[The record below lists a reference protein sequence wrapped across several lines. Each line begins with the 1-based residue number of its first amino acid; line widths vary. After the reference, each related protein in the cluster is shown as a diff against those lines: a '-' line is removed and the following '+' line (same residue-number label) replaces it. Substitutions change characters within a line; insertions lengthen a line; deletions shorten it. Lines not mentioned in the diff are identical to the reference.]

1 MLRSISAEKN
11 ILSQGLKALYLK
23 KLSML
28 SKDQHCLEAI
38 IEAID
43 RIIEYT
49 SNFKSADDFN
59 NDHVNFDA
67 TMMNFVVIGEMV
79 DKLSEGFKKQNSQVE
94 WIKIKGF
101 RNIVAHD
108 YFGIDAEEVWQ
119 IIKNK
124 IPYLKIEISNLLS

>member
-1 MLRSISAEKN
+1 MLT
-11 ILSQGLKALYLK
+11 
-23 KLSML
+23 
-28 SKDQHCLEAI
+28 KDHHCLESI
-38 IEAID
+38 IEAAD

-49 SNFKSADDFN
+49 SAFDSADDFN
-59 NDHVNFDA
+59 NDYRNFDA

-79 DKLSEGFKKQNSQVE
+79 DKISDDFKKDHDNIE

-124 IPYLKIEISNLLS
+124 IPNLKTEIQILLD

>member
-1 MLRSISAEKN
+1 MLTKDHLCLGSI
-11 ILSQGLKALYLK
+11 
-23 KLSML
+23 
-28 SKDQHCLEAI
+28 LEAT
-38 IEAID
+38 D

-49 SNFKSADDFN
+49 SGFDSADNFN
-59 NDHVNFDA
+59 NDYRNFDA

-79 DKLSEGFKKQNSQVE
+79 DKLSNDFKRNNNNIE

-119 IIKNK
+119 IIENK
-124 IPYLKIEISNLLS
+124 IPGLKSEIQRLIDEF

>member
-1 MLRSISAEKN
+1 MLT
-11 ILSQGLKALYLK
+11 
-23 KLSML
+23 
-28 SKDQHCLEAI
+28 KDHLCLESI
-38 IEAID
+38 LEATN

-49 SNFKSADDFN
+49 SGFDSADNFN
-59 NDHVNFDA
+59 NDYRNFDA

-79 DKLSEGFKKQNSQVE
+79 NKLSTDFKRDHNNIE

-124 IPYLKIEISNLLS
+124 IPDLKSEIQKLIDKF

>member
-1 MLRSISAEKN
+1 MLT
-11 ILSQGLKALYLK
+11 
-23 KLSML
+23 
-28 SKDQHCLEAI
+28 KDHHCLESI
-38 IEAID
+38 IEATD

-49 SNFKSADDFN
+49 SGINSADDFN
-59 NDHVNFDA
+59 NDYRNFDA
-67 TMMNFVVIGEMV
+67 TMMNFVVIGEIV
-79 DKLSEGFKKQNSQVE
+79 DKLSDDFKNRHNKVE

-124 IPYLKIEISNLLS
+124 IPALKTEMTKLLD

>member
-1 MLRSISAEKN
+1 
-11 ILSQGLKALYLK
+11 
-23 KLSML
+23 ML
-28 SKDQHCLEAI
+28 SKDQHCLETI

-59 NDHVNFDA
+59 NDQMNFDA

-79 DKLSEGFKKQNSQVE
+79 DKLSVGFKKHNSQVE

-101 RNIVAHD
+101 RNLVAHD

-124 IPYLKIEISNLLS
+124 IPDLKTEISKLLD